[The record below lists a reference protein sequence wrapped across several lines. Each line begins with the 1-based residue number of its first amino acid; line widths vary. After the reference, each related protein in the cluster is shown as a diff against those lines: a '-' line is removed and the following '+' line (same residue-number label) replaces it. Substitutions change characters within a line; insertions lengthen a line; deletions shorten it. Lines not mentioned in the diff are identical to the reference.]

1 MTYQLRNDLPYQ
13 YALADAFT
21 VCEAYHCSVMGPTDS
36 NRYHLWT
43 GWLGNDGPGG
53 GPVITNAEVGYDWSS
68 YPDRLLRAGIGCK
81 VYQDIGAG
89 LDAAGAWG
97 WTGNDP
103 YIGNFGDNALLYLHQ
118 YQNARPDEP
127 VADFAKVGTNIKA
140 LGRDPLRLLDQ
151 FRANVSSGKLP
162 QVSWIAPPK
171 AYSEHPNFPGGYGA
185 PYTSQVI
192 DILAAYPEVW
202 SKTAVFINFDEEG
215 GFFDHLVPPT
225 PAPDQ
230 GASTV
235 DIINE
240 IYPGDPSHPS
250 APYGLGMRVPMV
262 VVSPWSKGGWVNS
275 QVFDHTSLIRFLEA
289 RFARHHLDLI
299 ESNTTP
305 WRRAVTGRPDHRLR
319 FRQAQWASQAAL
331 AEHTGLPA
339 TGPGAPRRPGG
350 GVARP
355 ALAAGTGIR
364 RAPGS
369 PSAL

>member
-1 MTYQLRNDLPYQ
+1 
-13 YALADAFT
+13 
-21 VCEAYHCSVMGPTDS
+21 
-36 NRYHLWT
+36 
-43 GWLGNDGPGG
+43 
-53 GPVITNAEVGYDWSS
+53 VITNAEVGYDWSS

-289 RFARHHLDLI
+289 RFARHHPDLI

-305 WRRAVTGRPDHRLR
+305 WRRAVTGDLTTAFDFVKPNGRAKPRLPSTLAFLPPDLVRHDDLAVVSPAQPSLQEQESGVRPARLLPYEWH
-319 FRQAQWASQAAL
+319 AQGSVSAVDGSFVIAFDNNGSAGAVFHVRDLASN
-331 AEHTGLPA
+331 
-339 TGPGAPRRPGG
+339 GAPRSYT
-350 GVARP
+350 VE
-355 ALAAGTGIR
+355 AGK
-364 RAPGS
+364 
-369 PSAL
+369 